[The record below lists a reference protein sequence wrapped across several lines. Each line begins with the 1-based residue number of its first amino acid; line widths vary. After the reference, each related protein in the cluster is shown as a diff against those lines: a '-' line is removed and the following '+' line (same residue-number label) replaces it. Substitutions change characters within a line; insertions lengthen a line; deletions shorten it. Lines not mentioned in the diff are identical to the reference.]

1 MNCSNILASNQERD
15 TNKFGAFE
23 QCVRGTNGIYYIT
36 EGTNAYISVTV
47 TKTEDLGSHTMFIG
61 EITDMEVLSNVPSVT
76 YDYYQNNIKPKPQE
90 VGKQRAV
97 RQYGVA
103 EFADMNM

>member
-1 MNCSNILASNQERD
+1 
-15 TNKFGAFE
+15 
-23 QCVRGTNGIYYIT
+23 
-36 EGTNAYISVTV
+36 
-47 TKTEDLGSHTMFIG
+47 
-61 EITDMEVLSNVPSVT
+61 MEVLSNVPSVT

-90 VGKQRAV
+90 IEKQRTA